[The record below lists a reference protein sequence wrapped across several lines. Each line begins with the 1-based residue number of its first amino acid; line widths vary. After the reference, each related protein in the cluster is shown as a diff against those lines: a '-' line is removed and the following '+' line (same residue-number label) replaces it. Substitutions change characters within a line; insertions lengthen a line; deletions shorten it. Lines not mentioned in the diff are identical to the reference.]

1 MLQAIPMSVGPVG
14 RSPARPEVDA
24 ETGYAYLDRP
34 RRDMIPFVPAPARSV
49 LDVGCG
55 RGGFGAA
62 LKEARLEADRP
73 VSVTGIEADAE
84 AAATARQR
92 YDQVVTGLF
101 PHDLPDGSAFDCI
114 VFNDILE
121 HLVDPWDA
129 LRRARDLIRPGGSV
143 VASIP
148 NMRYWPVFWRLV
160 ARGEWRY
167 ASDGVLD
174 RTHLRFFT
182 AGSVREMFAG
192 AGYTL
197 RELKPINP
205 VEMSEL
211 EPASRRI
218 LKLVGWWR
226 PSLQA
231 ELRAQ
236 QFAVVARPIHDPV
249 APAPGA

>member
-1 MLQAIPMSVGPVG
+1 MLQAIPVKVGPVG
-14 RSPARPEVDA
+14 PPRAGPEADGEA
-24 ETGYAYLDRP
+24 GYGYLDRP
-34 RRDMIPFVPAPARSV
+34 RRDMIRFVPVAARSV
-49 LDVGCG
+49 LDVGCA

-62 LKEARLEADRP
+62 LKAARLAADSP
-73 VSVTGIEADAE
+73 VTVTGIEAEAE

-92 YDQVVTGLF
+92 YDQVITGWF

-129 LRRARDLIRPGGSV
+129 LRRARDLLLPGGSV

-160 ARGEWRY
+160 TKGEWRY
-167 ASDGVLD
+167 VADGVLD

-182 AGSVREMFAG
+182 AGSVREMFVG
-192 AGYTL
+192 AGYTVGRL
-197 RELKPINP
+197 EPINP
-205 VEMSEL
+205 VEMPQL
-211 EPASRRI
+211 EPASRKVLRV
-218 LKLVGWWR
+218 VGWWR
-226 PSLQA
+226 PYLQA

-236 QFAVVARPIHDPV
+236 QFAVVASPIQEPV
-249 APAPGA
+249 APTSGA